1 MNKER
6 RKIIKDVIAKLD
18 DAYSK
23 LEEVYESEYEAIENM
38 PENLRYSSKG
48 EEREEIADNI
58 EEHMSA
64 VDSLRC
70 ELEEIAGGTR

>member
-48 EEREEIADNI
+48 EEREETADYI
-58 EEHMSA
+58 EEHMNT

-70 ELEEIAGGTR
+70 DLEEIAGGA

>member
-18 DAYSK
+18 DAHAK
-23 LEEVYESEYEAIENM
+23 LEEVYEAEQEAIENM

-58 EEHMSA
+58 EEHMTA

-70 ELEEIAGGTR
+70 ELEEIAEGAQ

>member
-6 RKIIKDVIAKLD
+6 RKILKEVIAKFD

-64 VDSLRC
+64 LDSLRC
-70 ELEEIAGGTR
+70 ELEEIAGGT